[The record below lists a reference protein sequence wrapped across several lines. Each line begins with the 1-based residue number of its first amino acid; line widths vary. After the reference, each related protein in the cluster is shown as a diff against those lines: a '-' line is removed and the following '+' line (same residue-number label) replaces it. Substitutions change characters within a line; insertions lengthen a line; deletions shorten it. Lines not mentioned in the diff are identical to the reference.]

1 MIHLIPLCVV
11 DPAAKFGSGLARS
24 LSRAKEPRDPTT
36 ISADG
41 SAPVRVFAGWFARQQ
56 TVARHMPPLWLYPQ
70 FLSGY
75 DAFVRVEKIRGQQ
88 RIEQGRKNWGKTRR
102 KVLLLAKVN
111 AHVAAKW
118 PREFVSLANLD
129 LSEAGSRQR
138 K

>member
-1 MIHLIPLCVV
+1 V
-11 DPAAKFGSGLARS
+11 AA
-24 LSRAKEPRDPTT
+24 
-36 ISADG
+36 
-41 SAPVRVFAGWFARQQ
+41 
-56 TVARHMPPLWLYPQ
+56 PQ

-111 AHVAAKW
+111 SHVAAKW

-129 LSEAGSRQR
+129 LSEAGSRQG